1 MMRATSPEV
10 PVGRDLMLERLQ
22 DVLLVR
28 VATAKKPL
36 GLTAI
41 ASALRAFAPSTFD
54 EARWNAAVSSAH
66 DALVVSGAIGA
77 DRRVA
82 KPADLFHRLGIAA
95 STSWTRYRDVLLPA
109 LALGLPAGDARTLAR
124 LAGRDGWAAAT
135 MGRALGLWTDGPP
148 PRLGAVC
155 DALVWSALGLG
166 GHAKRTPPEI
176 RAHFLHRTLPAGSG
190 TVERRVHQLA
200 AREAGAV
207 RSDLS
212 ALRQALVR
220 RWLCG
225 QEWPA
230 PRARSEDSFVAAVR
244 AAADQATEGVFG
256 TRKVFISSVWQRLRS
271 QPDFRTL
278 TLDDFKRELVNA
290 HKAGN
295 LTLARGDLS
304 SAMDTAALTESEI
317 THLEARYHFVER
329 GGVS

>member
-1 MMRATSPEV
+1 M
-10 PVGRDLMLERLQ
+10 RDLVLERLR

-28 VATAKKPL
+28 IATAKKAL
-36 GLTAI
+36 TVTAI
-41 ASALRAFAPSTFD
+41 ASALRPFAPSNFD
-54 EARWNAAVSSAH
+54 EARWNAAISSAH
-66 DALVVSGAIGA
+66 EALLASGTVGP

-82 KPADLFHRLGIAA
+82 SPPDLLDRLGIAP
-95 STSWTRYRDVLLPA
+95 STSWTRYRDVILPA
-109 LALGLPAGDARTLAR
+109 KALGLAAGDRALTR

-155 DALVWSALGLG
+155 DALVWSSLGLD

-176 RAHFLHRTLPAGSG
+176 RAHFLQRTLPGGTG
-190 TVERRVHQLA
+190 TVGRRVHQLA

-207 RSDLS
+207 RSDLA

-225 QEWPA
+225 QEWPG
-230 PRARSEDSFVAAVR
+230 PSTRHRNDEGFVAAVR
-244 AAADQATEGVFG
+244 AAAEQATEGVFG
-256 TRKVFISSVWQRLRS
+256 TRKVFISSVWQRIRA
-271 QPDFRTL
+271 QPDYRAL
-278 TLDDFKRELVNA
+278 TLDDFKRELINA

-295 LTLARGDLS
+295 LTLVRGDLS

-329 GGVS
+329 GGVT